1 MRATEETNV
10 LVKPLRSASLTAAA
24 AVLVAGCGAAH
35 PGAAADVDGYRIEMD
50 TVNEQAAALCLA
62 PRLLGIAE
70 GQRLDR
76 SSSRRAVVGVK
87 VQLRMAE
94 LAADE
99 LGIEVPAPQVTED
112 ELFSQ
117 GIPIGE
123 YSESETE
130 AMLEFWGEFRH
141 MSELIQQ
148 ISLQLR
154 EETGVEGA
162 ELDSEVFAFLEEQV
176 DDVDIDPRV
185 GLEGDLTPTSPSG
198 SLSVP
203 VSDLAQP
210 PAATGP
216 EPQTA
221 EEAERSQSFVS
232 GLPASQ
238 TCG

>member
-1 MRATEETNV
+1 V
-10 LVKPLRSASLTAAA
+10 FVKPLRSAALAAA
-24 AVLVAGCGAAH
+24 TAVLVAGCGAAH
-35 PGAAADVDGYRIEMD
+35 PGAAADVDGYRIGMD
-50 TVNEQAAALCLA
+50 TVNDQAAALCLA
-62 PRLLGIAE
+62 PRLLGITE
-70 GQRLDR
+70 GQKLDK

-87 VQLRMAE
+87 VQLRKAL
-94 LAADE
+94 LAAED
-99 LGIEVPAPQVTED
+99 LGIDVPAPQVTED
-112 ELFSQ
+112 ELFRQ

-123 YSESETE
+123 YTESQTD

-141 MSELIQQ
+141 MSELVEE
-148 ISLQLR
+148 ISQRLR
-154 EETGVEGA
+154 EETGAEGDQ
-162 ELDSEVFAFLEEQV
+162 LQSEVAALLDQQV

-210 PAATGP
+210 PAATGAEAP
-216 EPQTA
+216 TA
-221 EEAERSQSFVS
+221 DDAERSQSFVS

>member
-1 MRATEETNV
+1 
-10 LVKPLRSASLTAAA
+10 LVKPLRSAALAAA
-24 AVLVAGCGAAH
+24 ATVLVAGCGAAH
-35 PGAAADVDGYRIEMD
+35 PGAAADVDGYRIAMD

-62 PRLLGIAE
+62 PALLGVAD
-70 GQRLDR
+70 GDKLDR
-76 SSSRRAVVGVK
+76 STSRRAVVGVK

-94 LAADE
+94 LAAEE
-99 LGIEVPAPQVTED
+99 LGINVPPPQVTED
-112 ELFSQ
+112 ELAGQ

-123 YSESETE
+123 YGESETQ

-141 MSELIQQ
+141 MSELVQQ
-148 ISLQLR
+148 ISEQLG
-154 EETGVEGA
+154 EETGAEGE
-162 ELDSEVFAFLEEQV
+162 ELQSQVFAYLEEQV

-210 PAATGP
+210 PTATGT
-216 EPQTA
+216 EAQTA
-221 EEAERSQSFVS
+221 EEAERSQAFVS
-232 GLPASQ
+232 DLPASQ